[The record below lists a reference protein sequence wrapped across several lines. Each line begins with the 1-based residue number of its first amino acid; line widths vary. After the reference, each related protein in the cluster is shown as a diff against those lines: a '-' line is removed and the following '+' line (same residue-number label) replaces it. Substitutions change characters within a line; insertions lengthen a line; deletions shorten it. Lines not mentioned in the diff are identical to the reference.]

1 MARTFKGRSYTWR
14 IGDQAIGS
22 GDAGQVYAAA
32 CLEDPSLKAV
42 MKKPAHIATGGTIQ
56 RQAGQI
62 AQESL
67 ALARL
72 EGLPRCKAHPPRLLD
87 LAPEFT
93 QGTANFF
100 MVSEAAPG
108 KDMASMLAESRLN
121 GKPFPRRVIIT
132 VLDALFDLFAR
143 AHRAGVL
150 WNDVKLDHIYWH
162 NPTGQVAVIDWGN
175 AQFLDQPQ
183 DKTRRALPRW
193 EDYQQLVNTL
203 GSFLQQNAPELY
215 VDLGWEEFQ
224 DKELDLPQVSVL
236 ARRIAYQQ
244 QVIGLRVMEYQS
256 LIRVVLSADPTID
269 GLNKIG
275 NYSQRLDEIGATW
288 DKNSVLNYAKSLVI
302 KALADG
308 DTNSAI
314 ITTTIAWDMFE
325 DSLDLSWYLL
335 REYFRLPDLIAHKSL
350 YQLGRSTLNE
360 NWDLA
365 LWTLTTIAHK
375 KQNPDWWE
383 HLMPVLRQ
391 KAVGNAIS
399 RPYQIGLSLMAW
411 LQSQGTQKENNAEKI
426 SEILK
431 NWQLKGAATEGSP
444 FDYLLLDFIQNEPD
458 IPKNILSEA
467 KQCFAEGQEALREL
481 VKAWQNMAWDNFPKA
496 LRKFINW
503 DPDRWGIIELSESI
517 ETLRTW
523 TINLYEG
530 PSRGADIPIF
540 MEEIIK
546 NRPRLE
552 KILGNSPWLKSLDR
566 MLESLKNGKP
576 VLKHQIEVT
585 HWCPWLLNYRT
596 IYDEHRVNA
605 DDEIVE
611 NTLLHFT
618 KHLKN
623 WSDLDTGLEDVRRD
637 APQYHPSSKK
647 LLNHFQAITNLN
659 ADVSII
665 TADCQI
671 APHPRLD
678 DTCQVL
684 HTLVF
689 WRDALAEK
697 DYLKALSLLKSAD
710 HQDWR
715 IIDHAR
721 ETTTSWIDE
730 IQPLLTAIADQELP
744 PEDTSPG
751 KENQKLINIANECH
765 ELKENWKFIYNAGIN
780 AQLLEK
786 LTKLADANR
795 SGFLEWRRSF
805 EHTGDRFFALLYHFD
820 LERIRSISDDLLRLS
835 QHSRQ
840 ANLSF
845 SELSS
850 GEELPFGTLMH
861 TSSRLLNHLRKIEAV
876 LVTSKEDT
884 QFEKWIDELKAI
896 DNAKT
901 LSKRREIVIS
911 MPNDHPLYA
920 WLVQSML
927 TQ

>member
-1 MARTFKGRSYTWR
+1 MARTFKGRSYTWQ
-14 IGDQAIGS
+14 ISDQAIGS
-22 GDAGQVYAAA
+22 GDAGEVYAAA
-32 CLEDPSLKAV
+32 CLEDPSLEGV
-42 MKKPAHIATGGTIQ
+42 MKKPAHVATGGTIQ

-93 QGTANFF
+93 QGTANYF

-108 KDMASMLAESRLN
+108 KDMASMVAESRQN

-162 NPTGQVAVIDWGN
+162 NPTGQIAVIDWGN

-183 DKTRRALPRW
+183 DKARRALPRW

-203 GSFLQQNAPELY
+203 GSFLQQSAPELY

-256 LIRVVLSADPTID
+256 LIRVVLSADPGID
-269 GLNKIG
+269 GLIKIRG
-275 NYSQRLDEIGATW
+275 YSQRLDEIGATW

-314 ITTTIAWDMFE
+314 KATTIVWDLFD
-325 DSLDLSWYLL
+325 DSLDLSWHLL
-335 REYFRLPDLIAHKSL
+335 REYFRLPDLIAHQSL

-360 NWDLA
+360 NWGSA
-365 LWTLTTIAHK
+365 LWTLTIIAHE
-375 KQNPDWWE
+375 KQNPNWWE

-391 KAVGNAIS
+391 KAMGNAIS
-399 RPYQIGLSLMAW
+399 RPYQIGLSLLSW
-411 LQSQGTQKENNAEKI
+411 VQSQGVQKENSAEKI
-426 SEILK
+426 SEILQ
-431 NWQLKGAATEGSP
+431 NWRLKGDSLEGNP
-444 FDYLLLDFIQNEPD
+444 FDYLLLEYIQNNPE
-458 IPKNILSEA
+458 IPKHILSEA
-467 KQCFAEGQEALREL
+467 KQSFAEGQEALREL
-481 VKAWQNMAWDNFPKA
+481 VKAWQNMTWDDFPKS
-496 LRKFINW
+496 LQKLINW
-503 DPDRWGIIELSESI
+503 DPNRWGIIKLSNSF
-517 ETLRTW
+517 ETLQSW
-523 TINLYEG
+523 MIKLYESPLQG
-530 PSRGADIPIF
+530 VGIPVF
-540 MEEIIK
+540 MDEIIN

-552 KILGNSPWLKSLDR
+552 KILGSPPWVKSLDR
-566 MLESLKNGKP
+566 MLKSLRNGEP
-576 VLKHQIEVT
+576 VSQQKMEVT
-585 HWCPWLLNYRT
+585 HWCPWLLNYKT
-596 IYDEHRVNA
+596 IYDEQQVNA
-605 DDEIVE
+605 DDEIVQ

-637 APQYHPSSKK
+637 APQYHPAAKK
-647 LLNHFQAITNLN
+647 LVNHFQAITNLN

-665 TADCQI
+665 TADCQVL
-671 APHPRLD
+671 PHPTLN

-684 HTLVF
+684 HSLVS
-689 WRDALAEK
+689 WRDALSDKE
-697 DYLKALSLLKSAD
+697 YPKALSLLEGAD

-715 IIDHAR
+715 IINHAH
-721 ETTTSWIDE
+721 ETTALWIDE
-730 IQPLLTAIADQELP
+730 IQPLLKAIASQELP
-744 PEDTSPG
+744 PEGISPS
-751 KENQKLINIANECH
+751 KENQKLINIAIECH
-765 ELKENWKFIYNAGIN
+765 ELKENWEFIYNAGIN

-795 SGFLEWRRSF
+795 SGFLDWRRSF
-805 EHTGDRFFALLYHFD
+805 EHSGDRFYALLYHFD
-820 LERIRSISDDLLRLS
+820 LEGIRSISDDLLRLS

-840 ANLSF
+840 AHLNF
-845 SELSS
+845 SELSA
-850 GEELPFGTLMH
+850 GEELPFGTLME
-861 TSSRLLNHLRKIEAV
+861 TSSRLLNHLSKVEAV
-876 LVTSKEDT
+876 LVTS
-884 QFEKWIDELKAI
+884 QA
-896 DNAKT
+896 DNRFPGLCT
-901 LSKRREIVIS
+901 SG
-911 MPNDHPLYA
+911 
-920 WLVQSML
+920 VQRS
-927 TQ
+927 TVQ

>member
-1 MARTFKGRSYTWR
+1 MARTFKGRSYTWQ

-22 GDAGQVYAAA
+22 GDAGEVYAAV
-32 CLEDPSLKAV
+32 CLEDPSLEGV

-72 EGLPRCKAHPPRLLD
+72 EGLPRCKAHPPLLLD

-108 KDMASMLAESRLN
+108 KDMASMLADSRQN
-121 GKPFPRRVIIT
+121 GKPFPRRVIIS

-143 AHRAGVL
+143 AHRVGVL

-215 VDLGWEEFQ
+215 VDLGWVEFQ

-236 ARRIAYQQ
+236 AQRIAYQQ

-256 LIRVVLSADPTID
+256 LIRVVLSADPGTD
-269 GLNKIG
+269 GLNKIRS
-275 NYSQRLDEIGATW
+275 YSQRLDEIGATW
-288 DKNSVLNYAKSLVI
+288 DKNSVLNYSKSLVI

-314 ITTTIAWDMFE
+314 KATTIVWDLFD

-350 YQLGRSTLNE
+350 YQLARSTLDE
-360 NWDLA
+360 NWESA
-365 LWTLTTIAHK
+365 LWTLATIAHE

-391 KAVGNAIS
+391 KAMGNAIS
-399 RPYQIGLSLMAW
+399 RPYQIGLSLLAW
-411 LQSQGTQKENNAEKI
+411 TQSQGTRKENSAEKI
-426 SEILK
+426 SEILQ
-431 NWQLKGAATEGSP
+431 NWRQKGDAVEGNP
-444 FDYLLLDFIQNEPD
+444 FDYLLLDTIQIDPE
-458 IPKNILSEA
+458 IPKHILSEA
-467 KQCFAEGQEALREL
+467 KQSFAEGQNALREL
-481 VKAWQNMAWDNFPKA
+481 VKAWQNMTWDDFPKA

-503 DPDRWGIIELSESI
+503 DPDRWGIIKLSESI
-517 ETLRTW
+517 EILQTC
-523 TINLYEG
+523 ISKLYEG
-530 PSRGADIPIF
+530 PSQGADIPVF

-552 KILGNSPWLKSLDR
+552 KILGSPPWLKSLDR
-566 MLESLKNGKP
+566 MLESLINGEP
-576 VLKHQIEVT
+576 VSKHKIEVT
-585 HWCPWLLNYRT
+585 HWCPWLLNYKT
-596 IYDEHRVNA
+596 IYDEHQVNA
-605 DDEIVE
+605 DDEIVQ

-618 KHLKN
+618 NHLKN
-623 WSDLDTGLEDVRRD
+623 WSDLETGLEDVRRD
-637 APQYHPSSKK
+637 APQYHPAAKK

-659 ADVSII
+659 ADVSKI
-665 TADCQI
+665 ASDCQI
-671 APHPRLD
+671 SPHPALN

-684 HTLVF
+684 HTLVS
-689 WRDALAEK
+689 WRDALSKKE
-697 DYLKALSLLKSAD
+697 YPKALSLLESTD
-710 HQDWR
+710 HQDWQ
-715 IIDHAR
+715 IIAR
-721 ETTTSWIDE
+721 AHETTAHWIDG
-730 IQPLLTAIADQELP
+730 IQPLLKAIAFQELP
-744 PEDTSPG
+744 PEGTPPG

-765 ELKENWKFIYNAGIN
+765 ELKENWGFIYNTGIN

-786 LTKLADANR
+786 LTKLAEVNR

-805 EHTGDRFFALLYHFD
+805 EHSGDRFYALLYHFD

-840 ANLSF
+840 AHLNF
-845 SELSS
+845 SELSAS
-850 GEELPFGTLMH
+850 EECPFETLMQ
-861 TSSRLLNHLRKIEAV
+861 TSSRLLNHLSKVEAV
-876 LVTSKEDT
+876 LVTSQADNR
-884 QFEKWIDELKAI
+884 FAKWIDELKAI
-896 DNAKT
+896 DDAKT
-901 LSKRREIVIS
+901 LSERREMVFN

-920 WLVQSML
+920 WLVQSLL

>member
-1 MARTFKGRSYTWR
+1 
-14 IGDQAIGS
+14 
-22 GDAGQVYAAA
+22 
-32 CLEDPSLKAV
+32 
-42 MKKPAHIATGGTIQ
+42 
-56 RQAGQI
+56 
-62 AQESL
+62 
-67 ALARL
+67 
-72 EGLPRCKAHPPRLLD
+72 
-87 LAPEFT
+87 
-93 QGTANFF
+93 
-100 MVSEAAPG
+100 
-108 KDMASMLAESRLN
+108 
-121 GKPFPRRVIIT
+121 
-132 VLDALFDLFAR
+132 
-143 AHRAGVL
+143 
-150 WNDVKLDHIYWH
+150 
-162 NPTGQVAVIDWGN
+162 
-175 AQFLDQPQ
+175 
-183 DKTRRALPRW
+183 
-193 EDYQQLVNTL
+193 
-203 GSFLQQNAPELY
+203 
-215 VDLGWEEFQ
+215 
-224 DKELDLPQVSVL
+224 
-236 ARRIAYQQ
+236 
-244 QVIGLRVMEYQS
+244 
-256 LIRVVLSADPTID
+256 
-269 GLNKIG
+269 
-275 NYSQRLDEIGATW
+275 
-288 DKNSVLNYAKSLVI
+288 
-302 KALADG
+302 
-308 DTNSAI
+308 
-314 ITTTIAWDMFE
+314 
-325 DSLDLSWYLL
+325 
-335 REYFRLPDLIAHKSL
+335 
-350 YQLGRSTLNE
+350 
-360 NWDLA
+360 
-365 LWTLTTIAHK
+365 
-375 KQNPDWWE
+375 
-383 HLMPVLRQ
+383 
-391 KAVGNAIS
+391 
-399 RPYQIGLSLMAW
+399 
-411 LQSQGTQKENNAEKI
+411 
-426 SEILK
+426 
-431 NWQLKGAATEGSP
+431 
-444 FDYLLLDFIQNEPD
+444 
-458 IPKNILSEA
+458 
-467 KQCFAEGQEALREL
+467 
-481 VKAWQNMAWDNFPKA
+481 MAWDNFPKA

-552 KILGNSPWLKSLDR
+552 MILGSSPWLKSLDR
-566 MLESLKNGKP
+566 MLESLKNGEP

-665 TADCQI
+665 TADCQV

-684 HTLVF
+684 HTLVS

-721 ETTTSWIDE
+721 ETTTSWIDK

-901 LSKRREIVIS
+901 LSERREIVIS